1 MFHVNTYW
9 FISIGELRSWLLTR
23 RGTSVILLV
32 AIIFSAM
39 CSADLRALPKLSSS
53 AYDIPLAI
61 PTTNSLNPPRSPT
74 SVESESTNLLA
85 DNMISNLQI
94 RAQGSEGRVS
104 TLATCDKLPVSA
116 ITASGNDGN
125 IPSNAIDGNLNTRWS
140 NLGKGSWIQL
150 DLGSTKSICNLDI
163 AWYAG
168 NTRQNN
174 FVISVSYDGTTF
186 INKLTGTSS
195 GTTTSAERYTLPS
208 GTEGRYVRITVDG
221 NTQNEWASIT
231 EISVLGGASSSGGG
245 DGGGDGGNIVG
256 TLLHKWQT
264 SADTSTWSSYSSLG
278 GTMAPNTNVAVAMN
292 SDGRL
297 QVFVVGTNNQL
308 YFKTQT
314 AAGSSTWTGWTS
326 LGGGVKV
333 DTTPAV
339 ARNSDGRLQVFVVGT
354 NNQLYYKTQTS
365 PGSGTWSSSWTS
377 LGGGLRAG
385 SDPIAIANYDGKL
398 QVFVVGTDNAAYY
411 KTQTSPNSATW
422 SSSWTYI
429 SGVVKAD
436 TSPAVARNAD
446 GRLQVFIVGANNQL
460 QYRVQTSPNSN
471 TWSSSWISLSGTLRG
486 GTDPAVIANSDG
498 RLQVFVVGTNNAVY
512 YKAQSSPGSSTW
524 SSSWASLGGGVK
536 TDTGPA
542 AARNTDGRLQAFI
555 VGTNS
560 ALYYKTQSSP
570 NSNTWSST
578 WTSLSGTLRDNSD
591 PAVVPNSDGRLDAF
605 VIGPATSGLANR
617 PPTADSK
624 SITTGTDTAT
634 DITLS
639 GSDPDNNPITFSII
653 EQPRHGQLSSIS
665 AQNVVKYTPTTGYNG
680 PDSFTYVARDSKGA
694 TSVNKA
700 TVSITVSSTDAG
712 TNDKF
717 GIKKIYPTKPGGE
730 EWFMNMQD
738 PNNDPRTKQIPMSK
752 NADGSWKVTED
763 QVRYGVYT
771 SSGYHPDLVVRDY
784 SILATRGYM
793 QSPNDWKNVEMTGQ
807 VKFNSGSDDDWTWY
821 ARGGRNTGN
830 GWPEGCEGTQY
841 KGSLEY
847 TSGRVRWAKE
857 QWHVSYVFSPWKDS
871 PASGDHKF
879 VGFKVVMYNFLLD
892 GKTAVKMEVYVD
904 PNNDNQWQKVYD
916 WVDKGGWGS
925 AGGECKGTPDQIITW
940 GGPQAT
946 FRWDNANIDIKNLS
960 VREIV
965 PPPP

>member
-1 MFHVNTYW
+1 
-9 FISIGELRSWLLTR
+9 
-23 RGTSVILLV
+23 
-32 AIIFSAM
+32 
-39 CSADLRALPKLSSS
+39 
-53 AYDIPLAI
+53 
-61 PTTNSLNPPRSPT
+61 
-74 SVESESTNLLA
+74 
-85 DNMISNLQI
+85 MISNLQI
-94 RAQGSEGRVS
+94 RAQGSEGLVS

-125 IPSNAIDGNLNTRWS
+125 VPSNAIDGNLNTRWS

-150 DLGSTKSICNLDI
+150 DLGSKKSVCNLEI
-163 AWYAG
+163 AWHVG

-174 FVISVSYDGTTF
+174 FVISVSDDGTTF
-186 INKLTGTSS
+186 TNKLTGTST
-195 GTTTSAERYTLPS
+195 GTTTSPLKYTLPS
-208 GTEGRYVRITVDG
+208 GTEGRYVRITGDG
-221 NTQNEWASIT
+221 NTQNEWSSIT
-231 EISVLGGASSSGGG
+231 EISVFGGASSGGGGDGDGG
-245 DGGGDGGNIVG
+245 DGGGDGGNMIG

-264 SADTSTWSSYSSLG
+264 SAGTSTWSSYSSLG
-278 GTMAPNTNVAVAMN
+278 GTMEPNTNVAVAMN

-308 YFKTQT
+308 YNKVQT
-314 AAGSSTWTGWTS
+314 ATDSSTWTGWTS
-326 LGGGVKV
+326 LGGGVKS

-339 ARNSDGRLQVFVVGT
+339 ARNGDGRLQVIVVGT
-354 NNQLYYKTQTS
+354 SNQLYYKTQTS
-365 PGSGTWSSSWTS
+365 PGSSTCSSSWTS
-377 LGGGLRAG
+377 LGGG
-385 SDPIAIANYDGKL
+385 
-398 QVFVVGTDNAAYY
+398 
-411 KTQTSPNSATW
+411 
-422 SSSWTYI
+422 
-429 SGVVKAD
+429 VKAD
-436 TSPAVARNAD
+436 TSPAIARNTD
-446 GRLQVFIVGANNQL
+446 GRLQVFIVGTNNQL
-460 QYRVQTSPNSN
+460 QYRAQTSPNSN
-471 TWSSSWISLSGTLRG
+471 TWSSSWTSLSGTLRG

-498 RLQVFVVGTNNAVY
+498 RLQAFVIGTNNAVY
-512 YKAQSSPGSSTW
+512 YKAQSSPGGSTW
-524 SSSWASLGGGVK
+524 SSSWTSLGGAVK
-536 TDTGPA
+536 ADTGPA
-542 AARNTDGRLQAFI
+542 AARNTDGRLQAFV

-570 NSNTWSST
+570 NSNTWSSS
-578 WTSLSGTLRDNSD
+578 WTSVSGILRDNSD
-591 PAVVPNSDGRLDAF
+591 PAVVPNSDGRLNAF
-605 VIGPATSGLANR
+605 VIGPTSTGPANR

-624 SITTGTDTAT
+624 SITTGIDKAV

-639 GSDPDNNPITFSII
+639 GSDPDNNPITFTII
-653 EQPRHGQLSSIS
+653 EQPTHGQLSSIS

-694 TSVNKA
+694 TGTNKA
-700 TVSITVSSTDAG
+700 TVSITVSSTDTG

-771 SSGYHPDLVVRDY
+771 SSGYHPDLVVKDY
-784 SILATRGYM
+784 SILADRGYM

-807 VKFNSGSDDDWTWY
+807 VKFNSGGDDDWTWY

-857 QWHVSYVFSPWKDS
+857 QWHVSYVFSPWQNS

-892 GKTAVKMEVYVD
+892 GKTAVKMESYVD

-916 WVDKGGWGS
+916 FVDKGGWGS
-925 AGGECKGTPDQIITW
+925 AGGECKGAPDQIITW

-946 FRWDNANIDIKNLS
+946 FRWDNANIDLKNLS

-965 PPPP
+965 PPPTPTQ